1 MNSSP
6 LQRQPVKIF
15 LLTVTVL
22 LVVLMA
28 GISIIYITTPRNH
41 FTINQNFLGWIG
53 WATLTTSTFYISFT
67 YKKECLLIFSFFLIF
82 GYLSK
87 AYLEPISDQVDHL
100 HFTHQHICRNTDTG
114 GRLDVGLWQ
123 YTMNSLLLCESD
135 KETIDPEVKLFLI
148 DILHGLYIAFASTIL
163 YCVSRNS
170 GLPAK
175 WSFLSVIIAILFM
188 GTNRFSYFRY
198 YSYGPSFTS
207 LCIYWLWISAFF
219 FSKNIINI
227 LYGVILFIPATII
240 LLVNHMQ
247 ESVFLTF
254 ILFFWLIINLTE
266 KICLS
271 KNDKK
276 NILMW
281 GSILF
286 SIFFL
291 FPQLQRVQNIFHSII
306 NFFPIS
312 IPSTWENNRN
322 LVYYWNN
329 IHIMGK
335 IWIPHYRVM
344 DTIGLMGFIPLILSP
359 LLFFCKKGRFSK
371 AAQKRIILLG
381 TLPFLIYC
389 TPLCHYLWVAH
400 VQAFVYYRIAY
411 ISLFWIIIAY
421 FLYLIEIWILNYLK
435 TKPTQN

>member
-1 MNSSP
+1 MISLP

-15 LLTVTVL
+15 LLTATVL
-22 LVVLMA
+22 LIVLMA
-28 GISIIYITTPRNH
+28 GISIIYITTPKNH
-41 FTINQNFLGWIG
+41 FTINQNFLGWLG
-53 WATLTTSTFYISFT
+53 WVTLTTSTLYISFT
-67 YKKECLLIFSFFLIF
+67 YKKECLLIFFFFLIF
-82 GYLSK
+82 GYFSK
-87 AYLEPISDQVDHL
+87 AYLEPLSDQVDHL
-100 HFTHQHICRNTDTG
+100 HFTYQHICKNIDTG

-123 YTMNSLLLCESD
+123 YNMNSLFLCESD
-135 KETIDPEVKLFLI
+135 KKIIDPEVKLFLV

-170 GLPAK
+170 GLPPK

-207 LCIYWLWISAFF
+207 LCIYWIWISAFF
-219 FSKNIINI
+219 FSKKIRNI
-227 LYGVILFIPATII
+227 LYGVLLYIPATII

-276 NILMW
+276 NFCIW
-281 GSILF
+281 GTILF
-286 SIFFL
+286 SFFFL
-291 FPQLQRVQNIFHSII
+291 FPQFQWGQNIFHSII
-306 NFFPIS
+306 NLFPIS
-312 IPSTWENNRN
+312 LSSIWEKNRN

-335 IWIPHYRVM
+335 IWIPQYRVM
-344 DTIGLMGFIPLILSP
+344 DTIGFVGFIPLILTP
-359 LLFFCKKGRFSK
+359 LLFFYKQGRFSK
-371 AAQKRIILLG
+371 EAQKRIILLG

-389 TPLCHYLWVAH
+389 TPLCHYLWAAH

-411 ISLFWIIIAY
+411 ISLFWIIITY
-421 FLYLIEIWILNYLK
+421 FLYLIETWILNYLK